1 MKSDAKEAVEAFH
14 GKRRPEFSLKPG
26 SDMPAFYPWWPEKPF
41 S

>member
-14 GKRRPEFSLKPG
+14 AKRPPEFSLKPG
-26 SDMPAFYPWWPEKPF
+26 NDMPDFYPWWPEKQF